1 MTLEALF
8 FYLLALLALVSAL
21 LMITRRNPVISVLYL
36 ILNFFS
42 LAGLYLT
49 LKAQFIAVIQIIVY
63 AGAIMVLFL
72 FVVMLLR
79 LGDEAQ
85 LAEKLNYR
93 KLVSIGLAAALFLEI
108 AYIIGLQGNSGHFVQ
123 AENAVTMG
131 TVEFIGTELFTN
143 YLFPFE
149 VTSIILLAAIVGAV
163 VLAKRRFE

>member
-1 MTLEALF
+1 MSIESIF
-8 FYLLALLALVSAL
+8 FYLLAILALSSAL
-21 LMITRRNPVISVLYL
+21 LMITRKSPVASVLYL

-49 LKAQFIAVIQIIVY
+49 LNAQFIAVIQVIVY

-79 LGDEAQ
+79 LGDEKA
-85 LAEKLNYR
+85 LAEKLTYR
-93 KLVSIGLAAALFLEI
+93 KLIAVGLSLALFLEI
-108 AYIIGLQGNSGHFVQ
+108 AYILGVQGTEKYATQ
-123 AENAVTMG
+123 AGNAAAIG

-163 VLAKRRFE
+163 VLAKRHFE